1 MACGRW
7 LRRLSLIISFMQP
20 YSWRH
25 RRVLSMLPEKKA
37 THQRHGHHLGGGE
50 PDLRVIPVV
59 DGLRELF
66 AQAVD
71 GDDSTVHFVLS
82 IQREGFRRP
91 SDREDIDYPDRGP
104 LGLQYQAI
112 GFIALRSHK
121 RVSWRRE
128 MLVWIG
134 MHSRSCSM
142 ATTMYC

>member
-1 MACGRW
+1 VRAVVEATFADH
-7 LRRLSLIISFMQP
+7 LL
-20 YSWRH
+20 H
-25 RRVLSMLPEKKA
+25 VAVLVEEQAILVDVAGEEGG
-37 THQRHGHHLGGGE
+37 THQRHSHHPGGGE
-50 PDLRVIPVV
+50 PDLRVIPVAN
-59 DGLRELF
+59 GLRELF

-71 GDDSTVHFVLS
+71 GDDSTVHLVLS
-82 IQREGFRRP
+82 IQREGFGRP

-104 LGLQYQAI
+104 VGLQYQAI

>member
-1 MACGRW
+1 VRAVVEAT
-7 LRRLSLIISFMQP
+7 LADHLLHAAVLVEEQARL
-20 YSWRH
+20 
-25 RRVLSMLPEKKA
+25 VDVAGEEGG
-37 THQRHGHHLGGGE
+37 THQRHGHHPGGRE
-50 PDLRVIPVV
+50 PDLRVIPVA

-71 GDDSTVHFVLS
+71 GDDSTVHLVLS
-82 IQREGFRRP
+82 IRGEGFGRP